1 MEEAAA
7 LSNLLFFSF
16 WKQNDLPRQSREV
29 FRGPKRSSEL
39 GSAELA
45 TAKPTT
51 ATKLTE
57 KWSTLRNK
65 PPSSIIAELSK
76 SKILFLKLR
85 RQNVDGDNS
94 SCLLGTQREKEW
106 VIFSWPV
113 TSMTGKTDITFNG
126 FNEFTSSLKEFDVVH
141 ERRKDS
147 IKICLMSQTCLFPM
161 WRWIRCCW
169 SFTV

>member
-7 LSNLLFFSF
+7 LSNLLFSF

-39 GSAELA
+39 GSGELA

-65 PPSSIIAELSK
+65 PPSSIIVELSK

-94 SCLLGTQREKEW
+94 SCLLGTQREKE
-106 VIFSWPV
+106 
-113 TSMTGKTDITFNG
+113 
-126 FNEFTSSLKEFDVVH
+126 
-141 ERRKDS
+141 
-147 IKICLMSQTCLFPM
+147 
-161 WRWIRCCW
+161 
-169 SFTV
+169 